1 MSTHIEPSAGVVR
14 LPAALRNLAELG
26 LLLERIERRGTTPD
40 AQQYRSLVEHILAEL
55 ERYPRDAALD
65 DLLACAPA
73 LGELYENLRYAS
85 AGLCLSPLERS
96 ITSEQQVRTLLAE
109 LARRGPAPS

>member
-1 MSTHIEPSAGVVR
+1 MSTHIEP
-14 LPAALRNLAELG
+14 
-26 LLLERIERRGTTPD
+26 
-40 AQQYRSLVEHILAEL
+40 
-55 ERYPRDAALD
+55 
-65 DLLACAPA
+65 
-73 LGELYENLRYAS
+73 S